1 MARNMDEK
9 QPLLKNE
16 NSSQI
21 DIEAGMIPKKNQS
34 TIEREIMRV
43 EIQVRCL
50 IINER
55 DFLFILYNL
64 RISDLWRM
72 L

>member
-64 RISDLWRM
+64 RISDL
-72 L
+72 